1 MGDLQFN
8 GPPLDQGG
16 DLKGIL
22 TRQGPVPLASLHSF
36 HGFKDVSPFP
46 HDWSRNDNVGRCFY
60 GLVTLESVQN
70 LTVQSGRFSS
80 LG

>member
-46 HDWSRNDNVGRCFY
+46 HD
-60 GLVTLESVQN
+60 
-70 LTVQSGRFSS
+70 
-80 LG
+80 

>member
-22 TRQGPVPLASLHSF
+22 TRQGPVPLASLHF
-36 HGFKDVSPFP
+36 FMFLKMF
-46 HDWSRNDNVGRCFY
+46 
-60 GLVTLESVQN
+60 L
-70 LTVQSGRFSS
+70 RF
-80 LG
+80 LMIGAEMIMLAGVFTA